1 MKKFIVLLGVLCLA
15 LILVA
20 CGKSGDEAAPAIT
33 VEDSQ
38 ASPEDNGGDAV
49 IIYFSHTGNTQQV
62 ADYIRDY
69 TGAEVIR
76 LEAAEA
82 YPEDYEACYQRAVA
96 EHAADARPA
105 LKTELVN
112 LDSYDTVFLGW
123 PCWDNSCP
131 MLILTML
138 EQYDFSGKTILPFTT
153 SGSSG
158 FGQSLAAI
166 EGVCPEADYQRGLA
180 LTTENLANSEAEV
193 AQWLQAS
200 GFTANQT
207 PATGAEDALPPSDT
221 WLSLVLEV
229 GEQSFSVALSD
240 NAAVKELLELLP
252 LTITMNELNGK
263 EKYYYLTHSLP
274 TDSQAMATVA
284 AGDLMLYGSDC
295 LVLFYETFATSYNY
309 TPLGHIENTAGL
321 GVALGSGNV
330 AVTLRLGE

>member
-20 CGKSGDEAAPAIT
+20 CGKSGDETAPAIT
-33 VEDSQ
+33 VEDSPD
-38 ASPEDNGGDAV
+38 SPEDNGGDAV

-76 LEAAEA
+76 LEASEA

-158 FGQSLAAI
+158 FGQSLAEIGA
-166 EGVCPEADYQRGLA
+166 VCPEADYQRGLA

-200 GFTANQT
+200 GFSADQT
-207 PATGAEDALPPSDT
+207 PATGAEDASPPADT
-221 WLSLVLEV
+221 GLVLEV
-229 GEQSFSVALSD
+229 GEQSFPVALSD
-240 NAAVKELLELLP
+240 KVAVKELLELLP

-263 EKYYYLTHSLP
+263 EKYYYLTHSLS

-309 TPLGHIENTAGL
+309 TPLGHIEDTAGL
-321 GVALGSGNV
+321 GAALGGGNV